1 MDFEGARYLG
11 LAILST
17 VLGCISWIPAN
28 LLWTLTKAEKRIVQK
43 EGTLMDILVDD
54 SSRNRKGVLIT
65 LKSGKVYA
73 GIVLSAASPG
83 HSSPMIK
90 VLPTYSGYRNKKNH
104 RIVPTTNYSDA
115 IQGIDKDSSD
125 LFDKLNKKTQEE
137 QRLRKAKTKP
147 DSIKERRIKTL
158 VKETKELESQL
169 IDLLEKKNDLGI
181 LIPVEQIMTI
191 SIYHPDIHTKYF
203 MPLEKAP
210 KT

>member
-1 MDFEGARYLG
+1 MDFEGVRYLG
-11 LAILST
+11 LALLST
-17 VLGCISWIPAN
+17 ILGCISWIPAN

-83 HSSPMIK
+83 HSRPMIK

-125 LFDKLNKKTQEE
+125 LFEQLSNSHLEE
-137 QRLRKAKTKP
+137 QRLRKGAKTDP
-147 DSIKERRIKTL
+147 T
-158 VKETKELESQL
+158 KETEIKALVTETKKVELQL

-191 SIYHPDIHTKYF
+191 SLYHPDIHTKYF
-203 MPLEKAP
+203 IPLEKP
-210 KT
+210 DKP